1 MYVHICELFCPISLM
16 SPEPTQMLPR
26 RPPSFSFCCP
36 TDKEEGRRENTPSFS
51 HTTTIIKIFVALLK
65 TMLPFVSTGSLLL
78 PLDFHFSFI
87 LNDKMKI
94 KNSAILFCC
103 CLKKKGVHYK
113 DPKSDDDDEENDV
126 ITNKRTQKRKNKIKI
141 TFGCSTETLTMI
153 FLCICICA

>member
-1 MYVHICELFCPISLM
+1 
-16 SPEPTQMLPR
+16 
-26 RPPSFSFCCP
+26 
-36 TDKEEGRRENTPSFS
+36 
-51 HTTTIIKIFVALLK
+51 
-65 TMLPFVSTGSLLL
+65 MLPFVSTGSLLL

-126 ITNKRTQKRKNKIKI
+126 ITNKRTQKRKKKKNYFWLFNGNSDDDFPLHMHMRMIM
-141 TFGCSTETLTMI
+141 TPELLLTREPI
-153 FLCICICA
+153 IIIIDQLVVLYGIE